1 LVNAQ
6 EEKVRIQQNNKNY
19 WLMQM
24 ELRRKKQDEINKQPY
39 DPELVWNIEG
49 PTRRQTD
56 FNRR

>member
-1 LVNAQ
+1 
-6 EEKVRIQQNNKNY
+6 VRIQQNNKNY